1 MNHERSPLD
10 SLISPSK
17 SQPSTN
23 QGWPQ
28 GPPVAM
34 PVSASSSNM
43 PVFVAVGCAGVAF
56 MTLCAVGF
64 GAVFWGITSRNSPT
78 GGGLAGGAPS
88 ATGSTT
94 VRVRA
99 QVTSYTGSG
108 YVPVGSVC
116 DMPIE
121 QVYQADGSYWC
132 HVRLNCG
139 GLALYGS
146 EENGFFPCT
155 FYAGPPG
162 SVNGQDPQTTTSD
175 RDGAF
180 MVNTDARVFEAHDD
194 GAGPLGYFAVTGT
207 IIAIE

>member
-1 MNHERSPLD
+1 MDHERSPLD
-10 SLISPSK
+10 SLIAPN
-17 SQPSTN
+17 QPSMN
-23 QGWPQ
+23 QGWPD
-28 GPPVAM
+28 GPPVAT
-34 PVSASSSNM
+34 PVSGSSSNM
-43 PVFVAVGCAGVAF
+43 PLFVALGCAGVAF

-64 GAVFWGITSRNSPT
+64 GAVFWGITSRSAPT
-78 GGGLAGGAPS
+78 ASGAPTPS
-88 ATGSTT
+88 GSSM

-116 DMPIE
+116 EMPIE
-121 QVYQADGSYWC
+121 QVFQADGSYWC

-146 EENGFFPCT
+146 DENGFFPCT

-162 SVNGQDPQTTTSD
+162 SVNGQDPQTSTSD

-180 MVNTDARVFEAHDD
+180 TVNTDARYFEAHDD
-194 GAGPLGYFAVTGT
+194 GAGPFGYFTVTGT